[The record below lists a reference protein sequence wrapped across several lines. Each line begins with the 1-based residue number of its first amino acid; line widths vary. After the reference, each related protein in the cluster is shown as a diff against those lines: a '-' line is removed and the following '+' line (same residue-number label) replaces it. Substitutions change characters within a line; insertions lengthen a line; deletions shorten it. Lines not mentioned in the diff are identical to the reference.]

1 MLSIARLKLE
11 VLANIRYH
19 RRSLL
24 AFHVYFAILMVTVL
38 VPASAWLLTA
48 LVKSSGA
55 SLVGNEDLLRFLLQP
70 SGLVWALLSL
80 TLVSVVVFFQHA
92 GMMLITTR
100 DRNGQFHTAARALW
114 YLLLHSKA
122 ILTLAL
128 IQVAIHLV
136 LLLPVILAV
145 GWAFQYFLGGY
156 DIYYVINA
164 WPSELWS
171 FLGCLLLASVWVL
184 LIHGNLYLR
193 WSMALP
199 AMLLESRGPVS
210 ALNRS
215 AELTLGTR
223 RRIAATLLSVAA
235 ILASLPLFVS
245 WLFDG
250 LGWTL
255 FNILPANDRVVAA
268 TVLVLLVSYA
278 LSNLVAAFIAVS
290 GNSLAFLRL
299 YHQYCLNEGSQEKVC
314 LSQTNEPRNT
324 GLFAVGIEVVLV
336 LFALVQVTYAVQ
348 QFRPSEDVLN
358 IAHRG
363 NSWDAP
369 ENTLAA
375 IQRAIDDG
383 ADYVELDVRH
393 TADGQ
398 LVLIHD
404 RDMLRIAGEARA
416 IWELS
421 YPEVQDL
428 DVGSWFAP
436 EFADE
441 RLPTL
446 AEAVE
451 LLRGR
456 AGLYLEIKGAPQMP
470 DLVPM
475 VLEELR
481 RLAFIEQTILA
492 SLAPSDLAQ
501 ARALEPQLRTSLL
514 VHTSVGR
521 LAGQDVDMYGIR
533 AALATPTNLN
543 RLRAHEQGVHVWT
556 LNDVASMERMIDIG
570 VDGIITDRPDVL
582 AEVLQQRAEL
592 NPIERWLLR
601 FRYRLW

>member
-11 VLANIRYH
+11 VLGNIRYH

-24 AFHVYFAILMVTVL
+24 AFHVYFAILMVVVL

-48 LVKSSGA
+48 LVTLTGT
-55 SLVGNEDLLRFLLQP
+55 SLIGNEDLLRFLLQP
-70 SGLVWALLSL
+70 SGLAWALISL
-80 TLVSVVVFFQHA
+80 TLLAVAVFFQHA

-100 DRNGQFHTAARALW
+100 NREGKFHTAAQALW

-122 ILTLAL
+122 ILALAML
-128 IQVAIHLV
+128 QVAIHLV
-136 LLLPVILAV
+136 LLVPVLLAV
-145 GWAFQYFLGGY
+145 GWAFQHFLGGY

-164 WPSELWS
+164 HPPEMWW
-171 FLGCLLLASVWVL
+171 FLACFTFASLWVL

-193 WSMALP
+193 WAMALP
-199 AMLLESRGPVS
+199 AMILENRGPVS

-223 RRIAATLLSVAA
+223 RRIALTLLSVAA
-235 ILASLPLFVS
+235 VLASLPFLVS

-255 FNILPANDRVVAA
+255 FSLLPDQDRIIAL

-278 LSNLVAAFIAVS
+278 LSNLLAGFIAVS
-290 GNSLAFLRL
+290 GNSLTLLRL
-299 YHQYCLNEGSQEKVC
+299 YHQYCEDQGVSEKAC
-314 LSQTNEPRNT
+314 PSQTQEPRNT
-324 GLFAVGIEVVLV
+324 GVFAIGIEVVLV
-336 LFALVQVTYAVQ
+336 VFALVQVTYAVQ
-348 QFRPSEDVLN
+348 QFRPAEEVLN

-375 IQRAIDDG
+375 IERAIVDG

-404 RDMLRIAGEARA
+404 RDMLRIAGEPRP
-416 IWELS
+416 IWMVDFS
-421 YPEVQDL
+421 EVQDR
-428 DVGSWFAP
+428 DIGSWFAP
-436 EFADE
+436 EFSNE

-446 AEAVE
+446 AQAVE

-456 AGLYLEIKGAPQMP
+456 AGLYLEVKGAPQMP

-475 VLEELR
+475 VVAELR
-481 RLAFIEQTILA
+481 RLEFIDETILA
-492 SLAPSDLAQ
+492 SLAPADLAA
-501 ARALEPQLRTSLL
+501 ARAIEPQLRTSLL

-533 AALATPTNLN
+533 AALATPRNLN
-543 RLRAHEQGVHVWT
+543 RLRAQEQGVHVWT
-556 LNDVASMERMIDIG
+556 VNDVAGMERMIDIG

-582 AEVLQQRAEL
+582 ADVLQQRAEL
-592 NPIERWLLR
+592 NPVERWLLR